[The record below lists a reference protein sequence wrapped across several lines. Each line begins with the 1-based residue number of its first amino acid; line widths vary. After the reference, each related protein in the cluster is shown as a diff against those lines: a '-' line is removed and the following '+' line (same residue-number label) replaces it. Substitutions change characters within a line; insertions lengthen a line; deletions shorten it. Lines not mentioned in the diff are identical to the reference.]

1 MPSWPNQYHHVTGSG
16 ILAKVNWFEDTES
29 HWECLIL
36 KPESMWYLSM
46 SLFVAFPLNGCS
58 VKLSCFAPH
67 LVWTAGHTPHY
78 FVLTTFARASK
89 TTLLQLVLRY
99 LLNFLNDICN
109 NLHFDEAGCCSGGDG
124 GGCLQGCD
132 ATGEHFVN
140 CISCNW
146 TTVFL
151 AFEQLYFL
159 HLNKYIC

>member
-16 ILAKVNWFEDTES
+16 ILAKLNWFEDTES

-58 VKLSCFAPH
+58 VKLSCSPPH

-99 LLNFLNDICN
+99 LLGYLLRYLLRYLLVLSFVSMWCLIRCN
-109 NLHFDEAGCCSGGDG
+109 MLRLVQNKRSGPKSFWLTSAHAKGREVGQRAADG
-124 GGCLQGCD
+124 
-132 ATGEHFVN
+132 
-140 CISCNW
+140 
-146 TTVFL
+146 
-151 AFEQLYFL
+151 
-159 HLNKYIC
+159 